1 MAGTSQRKVL
11 IQAGHSAAFVPF
23 QAGGGGAPGE
33 AEWVTDLA
41 KRLAARLSTRG
52 VDVTLVGCWNLDNS
66 NAPAAVTKQ
75 DYALALSL
83 HYDAAVYGAGKNTGC
98 FADRARGDPMG
109 AEADRFI
116 ALWEPRYTRATGLAL
131 HNERRNPNTWDYYAW
146 RATTDQT
153 PGVLIE
159 HGVGPE
165 AELDTAA
172 DADAAAVL
180 AFLDVVPA
188 VPIVAPLPPPPA
200 TQEPDAAMTK
210 EQEDVLAL
218 LELRQIT
225 TAQQVQELYDWTDET
240 VKERDDLAREVAGLR
255 TQLQAAAG
263 SPAAAAKLAQIKAI
277 VDG

>member
-1 MAGTSQRKVL
+1 MKRVL
-11 IQAGHSAAFVPF
+11 LQAGHSAQFQPF
-23 QAGGGGAPGE
+23 QTGGGGAPGE
-33 AEWVTDLA
+33 ASWVTDLA
-41 KRLAARLSTRG
+41 RRIAARLSTRG

-109 AEADRFI
+109 ADADRFI
-116 ALWEPRYTRATGLAL
+116 ALWEPLYTRATGLPL

-146 RATTDQT
+146 RATTDKT

-165 AELDTAA
+165 ASLDVAA

-180 AFLDVVPA
+180 AYLNGGQT

-200 TQEPDAAMTK
+200 TPQETDAAMTK

-240 VKERDDLAREVAGLR
+240 VKQRDDLAREVAGLR
-255 TQLQAAAG
+255 AQLQAAAG
-263 SPAAAAKLAQIKAI
+263 DPAAAAKLAQIKAI